1 MKVLFHAH
9 FAYAG
14 PAMPPFDPSRL
25 LDPIDDA
32 SPTGP
37 NLEYDSEFAEL
48 ERIATP
54 KSERSIGDNV
64 KAAEEPDWDKVA
76 DVAEALF
83 SRTKDLRVAL
93 YLTAASTRR
102 DGLAGWSA
110 GLRLVHGLLES
121 YWEGVHPQLD
131 ADDDNDPTARS
142 NAVMPLGDTQGVLG
156 HFRTTPFV
164 ESPRLGRFSLRDLR
178 IATGA
183 LNVTPPENGTPLPT
197 PVELE
202 ACCMDCPEDQLR
214 DTAAALD
221 ASLAHARAIDAML
234 GERLGT
240 ASPDLAPLVADLSEL
255 KKFVDAQ
262 CARRFPELAAQQSD
276 KAAQHDPDGASA
288 ASASV
293 STHASTA
300 GIRNSHDVLLRIDE
314 ICEYF
319 GRNEPSS
326 PVPILLKRARR
337 LVGMNFAD
345 VLKNIAPNAMSD
357 LQTLAGPEEEQDE

>member
-1 MKVLFHAH
+1 
-9 FAYAG
+9 
-14 PAMPPFDPSRL
+14 MPPFDPSTL
-25 LDPIDDA
+25 LAPIDDT

-37 NLEYDSEFAEL
+37 NLEYDPDFAEL
-48 ERIATP
+48 ERLATP

-76 DVAEALF
+76 DAAEALF
-83 SRTKDLRVAL
+83 SRTKDLRVAI

-110 GLRLVHGLLES
+110 GLRLVHDLLED
-121 YWEGVHPQLD
+121 YWDGVHPQLD

-183 LNVTPPENGTPLPT
+183 LNVTSPEDTTPQPT
-197 PVELE
+197 TVELE
-202 ACCMDCPEDQLR
+202 ACCMDCAEEQLR
-214 DTAAALD
+214 DTAATLD

-240 ASPDLAPLVADLSEL
+240 ASPDLTHLIADIVEL
-255 KKFVDAQ
+255 KKFVDGQ
-262 CARRFPELAAQQSD
+262 CARRFPELAAQQS
-276 KAAQHDPDGASA
+276 AQAGQDATGGS
-288 ASASV
+288 SSV
-293 STHASTA
+293 SAPAPTA
-300 GIRNSHDVLLRIDE
+300 KIRGPHDVLLRIDE

-319 GRNEPSS
+319 ERNEPSS

-357 LQTLAGPEEEQDE
+357 LQTLVGPEEEDE